1 MIFLGAVSPV
11 ILNEVKD
18 LFKLRWFM
26 ASTSSATAEV
36 RSLSLSKAG
45 IEAEIKPI
53 GRSMLRP
60 YNGPL

>member
-1 MIFLGAVSPV
+1 MIFLGYISLV

-26 ASTSSATAEV
+26 ASTSSDCGLL
-36 RSLSLSKAG
+36 RWLSLSKAG
-45 IEAEIKPI
+45 LEAEIKPI